1 MNNTK
6 EIILDKLSD
15 KLATMSV
22 DDFSNLV
29 DKYNLGI
36 EDLDKIFYTLRDKL
50 YLETKKGRKLNER

>member
-22 DDFSNLV
+22 NDFSNLV